1 MRATVV
7 NVLIALTNFFVAR
20 ATYMGT
26 GGHRD
31 VRGGGLSFG
40 SHCSSWTLML
50 VIYMTANTGQDP
62 RCAGAF
68 VSVCVRFQAHVL

>member
-26 GGHRD
+26 GMS
-31 VRGGGLSFG
+31 VGGGGGGGSVG